1 MNYQNLNQ
9 EISSLNFQK
18 KYFFS
23 IFGLY
28 LFSLGT
34 TILGYSIYL
43 LLQSVGIVEKSVTTW
58 NAQGLFWFLILF
70 CVALFVLFVPI
81 EFLNI
86 YKVYNL
92 TFKDLIINIIFVILT
107 SLLTLIFF
115 QFFLNPTNLIISDI
129 IDIGKA
135 ISFSGFI
142 AIPLILFLQHNLKR
156 SIGFS
161 DNFSYSITYFAW
173 VISSQIFLQYYIF
186 STGLIPND
194 SISNFE

>member
-9 EISSLNFQK
+9 EIGSLNFQK

-34 TILGYSIYL
+34 TILGYSVYL
-43 LLQSVGIVEKSVTTW
+43 LLESFGVVDKSVISW

-70 CVALFVLFVPI
+70 CLALFVLFIPI
-81 EFLNI
+81 EFFNVFKI
-86 YKVYNL
+86 YNL

-107 SLLTLIFF
+107 SLITLIIF
-115 QFFLNPTNLIISDI
+115 QFLLNPSSLIIKDI

-135 ISFSGFI
+135 VSFSGFI

-156 SIGFS
+156 TIDFS
-161 DNFSYSITYFAW
+161 DTFSYSMMHFAW
-173 VISSQIFLQYYIF
+173 VMSSQIFL
-186 STGLIPND
+186 
-194 SISNFE
+194 

>member
-9 EISSLNFQK
+9 EISSLSFQK

-34 TILGYSIYL
+34 TILGYSLYL
-43 LLQSVGIVEKSVTTW
+43 LLESVGIVEKSVITW

-81 EFLNI
+81 EFLNVF
-86 YKVYNL
+86 KVYNL

-107 SLLTLIFF
+107 SLTTLIFF
-115 QFFLNPTNLIISDI
+115 QFVLNPSNLILSDV

-135 ISFSGFI
+135 VSFSGFI

-156 SIGFS
+156 TIGLS
-161 DNFSYSITYFAW
+161 DTFTYSLICFAW
-173 VISSQIFLQYYIF
+173 VISTQIFL
-186 STGLIPND
+186 
-194 SISNFE
+194 

>member
-9 EISSLNFQK
+9 ELNSLNFQK

-34 TILGYSIYL
+34 TILGYSAYL
-43 LLQSVGIVEKSVTTW
+43 LLESIGIVDKSVITW

-70 CVALFVLFVPI
+70 SVALFVLFVPV
-81 EFLNI
+81 EFLNV
-86 YKVYNL
+86 YKIYNL

-107 SLLTLIFF
+107 SLITLIFF
-115 QFFLNPTNLIISDI
+115 QFLLNPSNLIIRDI

-135 ISFSGFI
+135 VSFSGFI
-142 AIPLILFLQHNLKR
+142 SIPLILFLQHNLKR
-156 SIGFS
+156 TINFS
-161 DNFSYSITYFAW
+161 DTFSYRLIYFSW
-173 VISSQIFLQYYIF
+173 VISSQIFL
-186 STGLIPND
+186 
-194 SISNFE
+194 

>member
-34 TILGYSIYL
+34 TILGYSVYL
-43 LLQSVGIVEKSVTTW
+43 LLESIGVVNKSIISW

-70 CVALFVLFVPI
+70 CLALFVLFIPV
-81 EFLNI
+81 EFFNVFKI
-86 YKVYNL
+86 YNL

-107 SLLTLIFF
+107 SLITLFVF
-115 QFFLNPTNLIISDI
+115 QFLLNPSSLIIRDI

-135 ISFSGFI
+135 VSFSGFI

-156 SIGFS
+156 TIDFS
-161 DNFSYSITYFAW
+161 DTFSYSMMYFVW
-173 VISSQIFLQYYIF
+173 VMSSQIFL
-186 STGLIPND
+186 
-194 SISNFE
+194 

>member
-1 MNYQNLNQ
+1 MNYQNLNK

-23 IFGLY
+23 TFGLY

-34 TILGYSIYL
+34 TILGYSTYL
-43 LLQSVGIVEKSVTTW
+43 LLESVGIVEKSVITW

-86 YKVYNL
+86 YKIYNL

-115 QFFLNPTNLIISDI
+115 QFFLNPSNLIMNDV

-135 ISFSGFI
+135 VSFSGFI

-156 SIGFS
+156 TIGFS
-161 DNFSYSITYFAW
+161 DNFSYSLTYFAW
-173 VISSQIFLQYYIF
+173 VISSQIFL
-186 STGLIPND
+186 
-194 SISNFE
+194 

>member
-9 EISSLNFQK
+9 ELNSLNFQK

-34 TILGYSIYL
+34 TILGYSVYL
-43 LLQSVGIVEKSVTTW
+43 LLESIGIVDKSVITW

-70 CVALFVLFVPI
+70 CVALFILFVPV
-81 EFLNI
+81 EFLNVFKI
-86 YKVYNL
+86 YNI

-107 SLLTLIFF
+107 SLITLIFF
-115 QFFLNPTNLIISDI
+115 QFLLNPSNLIVNDVV
-129 IDIGKA
+129 DIGKA
-135 ISFSGFI
+135 VSFSGFI

-156 SIGFS
+156 TINFS
-161 DNFSYSITYFAW
+161 DTFSYCMIYFSW
-173 VISSQIFLQYYIF
+173 VISSQIFL
-186 STGLIPND
+186 
-194 SISNFE
+194 

>member
-1 MNYQNLNQ
+1 MNYQNLNK

-34 TILGYSIYL
+34 TILGYSVYL
-43 LLQSVGIVEKSVTTW
+43 LLESIGVVNKSVISW

-70 CVALFVLFVPI
+70 CLALFVLFIPV
-81 EFLNI
+81 EFFNVFKI
-86 YKVYNL
+86 YNL

-107 SLLTLIFF
+107 SLITLIVF
-115 QFFLNPTNLIISDI
+115 QFLLNPSSLIIRDI

-135 ISFSGFI
+135 VSFSGFI

-156 SIGFS
+156 TIDFS
-161 DNFSYSITYFAW
+161 DTFSYSMMYFVW
-173 VISSQIFLQYYIF
+173 VMSSQIFL
-186 STGLIPND
+186 
-194 SISNFE
+194 

>member
-34 TILGYSIYL
+34 VILGYSVYL
-43 LLQSVGIVEKSVTTW
+43 LLESVGIVNVSVITW

-70 CVALFVLFVPI
+70 CVALFILFVPV
-81 EFLNI
+81 EFLNVFKI
-86 YKVYNL
+86 YNI

-107 SLLTLIFF
+107 SLITLIFF
-115 QFFLNPTNLIISDI
+115 QFLLNPSNLIVNDVV
-129 IDIGKA
+129 DIGKA
-135 ISFSGFI
+135 VSFSGFI

-156 SIGFS
+156 TINFS
-161 DNFSYSITYFAW
+161 DNFSYCMIYFSW
-173 VISSQIFLQYYIF
+173 VISSQIFL
-186 STGLIPND
+186 
-194 SISNFE
+194 

>member
-1 MNYQNLNQ
+1 MNYQNLNK
-9 EISSLNFQK
+9 EISSFNFQK

-34 TILGYSIYL
+34 TILGYSVYL
-43 LLQSVGIVEKSVTTW
+43 LLESIGLIDKSVISW

-70 CVALFVLFVPI
+70 CIALFVLFIPV
-81 EFLNI
+81 EFFNVFKI
-86 YKVYNL
+86 YNL

-107 SLLTLIFF
+107 SLVTLVVF
-115 QFFLNPTNLIISDI
+115 QFLLNPSSLIIRDI

-135 ISFSGFI
+135 VSFSGFI

-156 SIGFS
+156 TIDFS
-161 DNFSYSITYFAW
+161 DTFSYSMMLFAW
-173 VISSQIFLQYYIF
+173 VMSSQIFL
-186 STGLIPND
+186 
-194 SISNFE
+194 

>member
-9 EISSLNFQK
+9 DISSLNFQK

-23 IFGLY
+23 VFGLY

-34 TILGYSIYL
+34 TILGYSVYL
-43 LLQSVGIVEKSVTTW
+43 LLESIGVVDKSVISW

-70 CVALFVLFVPI
+70 CLALFVLFIPV
-81 EFLNI
+81 EFFNVFKI
-86 YKVYNL
+86 YNL

-107 SLLTLIFF
+107 SLITLFVF
-115 QFFLNPTNLIISDI
+115 QFLLNPSSLIIRDI

-135 ISFSGFI
+135 VSFSGFI

-156 SIGFS
+156 TIDFS
-161 DNFSYSITYFAW
+161 DTFSYSMMYFVW
-173 VISSQIFLQYYIF
+173 VMSSQIFL
-186 STGLIPND
+186 
-194 SISNFE
+194 

>member
-1 MNYQNLNQ
+1 MNYQNLNK

-34 TILGYSIYL
+34 TILGYSTYL
-43 LLQSVGIVEKSVTTW
+43 LLESVGIVEKSVITW

-86 YKVYNL
+86 YKIYNL

-115 QFFLNPTNLIISDI
+115 QFFLNPSNLIMNDV

-135 ISFSGFI
+135 VSFSGFI

-156 SIGFS
+156 TIGFS
-161 DNFSYSITYFAW
+161 DNFSYCLTYFAW
-173 VISSQIFLQYYIF
+173 VISSQIFL
-186 STGLIPND
+186 
-194 SISNFE
+194 

>member
-34 TILGYSIYL
+34 TILGYSAYL
-43 LLQSVGIVEKSVTTW
+43 LLESIGVVDKSVISW

-70 CVALFVLFVPI
+70 CLALFVLFIPV
-81 EFLNI
+81 EFFNVFKI
-86 YKVYNL
+86 YNL

-107 SLLTLIFF
+107 SLITLIIF
-115 QFFLNPTNLIISDI
+115 QFLLNPSSLIIKDI

-135 ISFSGFI
+135 VSFSGFI

-156 SIGFS
+156 TINFS
-161 DNFSYSITYFAW
+161 DTFSYSMMHFAW
-173 VISSQIFLQYYIF
+173 VMSSQIFL
-186 STGLIPND
+186 
-194 SISNFE
+194 

>member
-9 EISSLNFQK
+9 ELNSLNFQK

-34 TILGYSIYL
+34 TILGYSMYL
-43 LLQSVGIVEKSVTTW
+43 LLESIGIVDKSVITW

-70 CVALFVLFVPI
+70 CVALFVLFVPV
-81 EFLNI
+81 EFLNVFKI
-86 YKVYNL
+86 YNL
-92 TFKDLIINIIFVILT
+92 TFKDLIVNIIFVILT
-107 SLLTLIFF
+107 SLITLVFF
-115 QFFLNPTNLIISDI
+115 QFFINPSNLIISDI

-135 ISFSGFI
+135 VSFSGFI

-156 SIGFS
+156 TIEFS
-161 DNFSYSITYFAW
+161 DTFSYSLIYFAW
-173 VISSQIFLQYYIF
+173 VISSQIFL
-186 STGLIPND
+186 
-194 SISNFE
+194 